1 MESVPAIGYLP
12 GMVRLALLSVA
23 SIVLGGC
30 VLTAVGVGVWADTT
44 YKSGVG
50 TQDFEAPIKETWE
63 ACLAQLDAMGA
74 VYDKDFKFDFKKGSK
89 MTVHT
94 PDGEHSGWVEVEP
107 HPEQTKYTRVRARG
121 YGSNR
126 DKKKQA
132 YALLDGMDARLGGA
146 GDLG

>member
-1 MESVPAIGYLP
+1 
-12 GMVRLALLSVA
+12 MVRVALLSLA
-23 SIVLGGC
+23 TFVLGGC
-30 VLTAVGVGVWADTT
+30 ILTAVGVGVWADTT

-74 VYDKDFKFDFKKGSK
+74 TYDKNFEFDFKKGSK
-89 MTVHT
+89 MTVHGK
-94 PDGEHSGWVEVEP
+94 DGNTGWVEVKP
-107 HPEQTKYTRVRARG
+107 HPEQASYTRVRGRG
-121 YGSNR
+121 HGSNR

-132 YALLDGMDARLGGA
+132 YALLDGIDARLGGA